1 MKISATGPRARA
13 VPVRVNND
21 GRLTL
26 RPDAGWEKG
35 RFPVAFQ
42 CIEMKLNVISFYWAA
57 KGTRNRKKWQDFPF
71 SVPFS
76 AICQSCTAVNSRS
89 LLLALKRP
97 ATQSGGLE
105 GILPGVAA
113 LPLRGVSFVWTDL
126 SRSWGRWPSAAGA
139 PRHQLPPIAASPLV
153 QSA

>member
-1 MKISATGPRARA
+1 
-13 VPVRVNND
+13 
-21 GRLTL
+21 
-26 RPDAGWEKG
+26 
-35 RFPVAFQ
+35 
-42 CIEMKLNVISFYWAA
+42 MKLNVISFYWAA

-89 LLLALKRP
+89 LLLALTRP

-113 LPLRGVSFVWTDL
+113 LPLRGVSLPTATRFIAVDTGS
-126 SRSWGRWPSAAGA
+126 SRSGGWWRGGEATVGVVPDVALVSGAAVSLHCELLG
-139 PRHQLPPIAASPLV
+139 
-153 QSA
+153 